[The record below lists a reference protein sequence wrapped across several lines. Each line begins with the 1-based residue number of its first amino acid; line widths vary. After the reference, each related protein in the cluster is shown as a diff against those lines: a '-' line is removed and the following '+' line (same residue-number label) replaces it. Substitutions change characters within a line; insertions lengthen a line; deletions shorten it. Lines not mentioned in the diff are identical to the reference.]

1 MIKVII
7 PKKINFQTQF
17 FVSMSVLALL
27 VGLSFYNLYRLID
40 DQKEYAYL
48 INLSGKQ
55 RMQTEQ
61 IFLKIHFLEHND
73 SDAMMSDIQTIAHK
87 MANDYRK
94 LSDKLRK
101 IGYSESIVYTNP
113 TLPDPLRELYS
124 LSNATMNA
132 TADEQIMTSHT
143 LILNLFDDATRQLQ
157 NHSDALNQQTIW
169 MGGVLLV
176 INLGMIG
183 MITLFIFRPILQ
195 WLRQKHRMIREL
207 NTKLE
212 EKISHRTK
220 RLNKTL
226 DIINQYV
233 YTTHTNTN
241 GVITYASDAFCD
253 LCGYSKEELIG
264 QTHRLIKH
272 PDNPSSAFAPLWK
285 TLFEGKPYHGTVKNR
300 RKNGEDFWLE
310 SYIVP
315 DIDDEGEIIG
325 FQAFRINITDKKNL
339 ETLNEVLEEK
349 VQKRT
354 MEIERLA
361 ITDPLTGLHNRHRFN
376 QELKEAIAFHKRYE
390 YSSIVLMIADIDHF
404 KLIND
409 KYGHN
414 IGDSVLKEFGS
425 LLLSAIRETDKVA
438 RWGGEEFVFLLY
450 NTDLENSFVVTNN
463 LLKMVREHSFKHV
476 GRVTC
481 SMGLTLLHH
490 QDSSEIAMER
500 ADKALYH
507 AKSNGRD
514 QVCS

>member
-1 MIKVII
+1 MLLG
-7 PKKINFQTQF
+7 KKIDFQTQF
-17 FVSMSVLALL
+17 FASMTVVAIL

-61 IFLKIHFLEHND
+61 LFLKIHLLEHND
-73 SDAMMSDIQTIAHK
+73 SDKSIGEVRKIAQTMK
-87 MANDYRK
+87 NDYQELSTK
-94 LSDKLRK
+94 LKEIR
-101 IGYSESIVYTNP
+101 YSESIVYNTQTFPTVLSEMYALSQHSTIDTLALQRSITN
-113 TLPDPLRELYS
+113 
-124 LSNATMNA
+124 
-132 TADEQIMTSHT
+132 HT
-143 LILNLFDDATRQLQ
+143 LVLKLFDNATRQLQ
-157 NHSDALNQQTIW
+157 NHSDALNKQTVQI
-169 MGGVLLV
+169 GFFLLVVNLLV
-176 INLGMIG
+176 IGI
-183 MITLFIFRPILQ
+183 ITLFLFRPILQ
-195 WLRQKHRMIREL
+195 RLRHKHRMIQKLNIEL
-207 NTKLE
+207 E
-212 EKISHRTK
+212 DKIIRRTE

-233 YTTHTNTN
+233 YTTHTDRK

-264 QTHRLIKH
+264 QSHRLIKH

-285 TLFEGKPYHGTVKNR
+285 TLLEGKPYHGTVKNR

-315 DIDDEGEIIG
+315 EIDEEGEIIG

-339 ETLNEVLEEK
+339 EMLNEVLEEK
-349 VQKRT
+349 VQERT

-361 ITDPLTGLHNRHRFN
+361 ITDPLTGLYNRHRFN
-376 QELKEAIAFHKRYE
+376 QELQEAIAYHKRYE
-390 YSSIVLMIADIDHF
+390 HTSIVLMIADIDHF
-404 KLIND
+404 KSIND
-409 KYGHN
+409 TYGHN
-414 IGDSVLKEFGS
+414 VGDSVLKEFGS
-425 LLLSAIRETDKVA
+425 ILLASVRETDKVA

-450 NTDLENSFVVTNN
+450 NTDLENSFVVANN
-463 LLKMVREHSFKHV
+463 LLTSVREHLFEHV
-476 GRVTC
+476 GHLTC
-481 SMGLTLLHH
+481 SMGLTVLHH
-490 QDSSEIAMER
+490 QDSPEIAMER